1 MSIIKKIIDSMNF
14 FKKENKKESLKD
26 DKKDFS
32 ILEKYI
38 KAISKTAVSFK
49 DLLLSLN
56 NNGTSYELAIQIKKA
71 KSIARE
77 FEKIFTS
84 INNSKA
90 YFHEKKLSEELKIL
104 NKDYVVI
111 QKIYLFVANEK
122 DEESLISKLLS
133 IKKEKTIKRKKYIL
147 KNQINRLKNKLNN
160 LNEIIAK
167 IEKIYLDYK

>member
-1 MSIIKKIIDSMNF
+1 MSIIKKIIDSVNF

-32 ILEKYI
+32 ILENYI
-38 KAISKTAVSFK
+38 KATNKTAVYLK

-56 NNGTSYELAIQIKKA
+56 KNGTSYELEIQIKKA

-84 INNSKA
+84 LNKA
-90 YFHEKKLSEELKIL
+90 KDYFHEKKLSEELKIL

-111 QKIYLFVANEK
+111 QKIYLFVVNEK
-122 DEESLISKLLS
+122 DEESLISKLIS
-133 IKKEKTIKRKKYIL
+133 VKKEKTLKRKKYIL
-147 KNQINRLKNKLNN
+147 KNQINRLDDKLNN
-160 LNEIIAK
+160 LNKLIK
-167 IEKIYLDYK
+167 RIEKIYLRKI